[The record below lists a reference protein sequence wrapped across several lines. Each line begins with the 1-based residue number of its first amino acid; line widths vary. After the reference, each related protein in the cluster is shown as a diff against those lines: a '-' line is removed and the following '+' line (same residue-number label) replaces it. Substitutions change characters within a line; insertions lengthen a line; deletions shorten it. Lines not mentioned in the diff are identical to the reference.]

1 MQNKTKQKNPVAKLK
16 LKDQSVVELIK
27 ANSLLSQN
35 CINLSNHLTKCE
47 MDISSLYHQNLF
59 LKHEIG
65 DLHGMMEA
73 VAAKIGMDKE
83 MFEKPVDSA
92 PKKKAEKIEKAEKE
106 QKALPLHDDITVR
119 CPTCKALNHRD
130 SKSCAECGQK

>member
-1 MQNKTKQKNPVAKLK
+1 MQNKTKQSQKQTVTKYK
-16 LKDQSVVELIK
+16 MKDLSVVELIK

-65 DLHGMMEA
+65 DIKGVMEVLA
-73 VAAKIGMDKE
+73 SKMGMDRE
-83 MFEKPVDSA
+83 MFEKNNEQES
-92 PKKKAEKIEKAEKE
+92 KKKIQKE
-106 QKALPLHDDITVR
+106 PRGLQFHDDLMTK
-119 CPTCKALNHRD
+119 CPVCKTINHKD
-130 SKSCAECGQK
+130 AKNCNVCGYKNK